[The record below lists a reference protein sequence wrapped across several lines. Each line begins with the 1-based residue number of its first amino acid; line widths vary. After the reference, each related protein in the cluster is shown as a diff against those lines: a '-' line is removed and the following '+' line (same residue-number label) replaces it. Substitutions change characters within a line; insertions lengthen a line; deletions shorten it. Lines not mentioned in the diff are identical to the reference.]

1 MNALS
6 TAVPVAPIEADH
18 LLILLLQLALLLLG
32 ALLLGRL
39 AIRLGMPAVVDEL
52 CVGILLGPTLLGH
65 VSPAVADWLVPQS
78 TEQFHLLDAIGQVGV
93 LLLVGIAGVE
103 LDFGMVQATPGG
115 GDPWGVDVA
124 PVEQAHA
131 ADPRL
136 WLAGGCRI
144 ASATRRAPDW
154 RTRRSSV

>member
-1 MNALS
+1 
-6 TAVPVAPIEADH
+6 VPVAPIEADH

-39 AIRLGMPAVVDEL
+39 AIRLGMPAVVGEL

-103 LDFGMVQATPGG
+103 LDFGMVQ
-115 GDPWGVDVA
+115 
-124 PVEQAHA
+124 
-131 ADPRL
+131 R
-136 WLAGGCRI
+136 
-144 ASATRRAPDW
+144 RRAAAIHGVSMSRQSNR
-154 RTRRSSV
+154 RTQPIQGCGWPADAA